1 MAAVN
6 GVWTPVDETAFLE
19 DLSGNKAYCR
29 LTDNKSLA
37 YDKERGD
44 VEFTLNIVLTE
55 TTEVTIG
62 FVANVS
68 MLNNTS
74 KGGNVNISKMVVER
88 EN

>member
-1 MAAVN
+1 M
-6 GVWTPVDETAFLE
+6 
-19 DLSGNKAYCR
+19 
-29 LTDNKSLA
+29 A